1 MSRLPREFQRLF
13 LADDAV
19 AGTVRALVLEVA
31 RPAQW
36 PILSAVWQGVQA
48 ELDLPAPA
56 IAVNGVDG
64 LQLWFLLQQSV
75 DAAAGHAFLDALRRR
90 YLADLPRSRIRLLTV
105 GTATEAGAAS
115 SPQVQPLQV
124 PAVQA
129 DTGNWSAFV
138 APDLAPIFDEAPW
151 LDIPPGEDGQADLL
165 ARLRSITP
173 VAFEAAWQRLQ
184 PRAEAPAAVPLTS
197 PESSL
202 PASSQPPAQP
212 AVQASAKAA
221 ARQFL
226 LQVMNDTSTPLAQR
240 IEAAKALLQSPAAD

>member
-13 LADDAV
+13 HTEAGAP
-19 AGTVRALVLEVA
+19 GTVRALVLEVA

-64 LQLWFLLQQSV
+64 LQLWFPLQQPV
-75 DAAAGHAFLDALRRR
+75 DAAAGHAFLDALRQR
-90 YLADLPRSRIRLLTV
+90 YLADLPRSRVRLLTV
-105 GTATEAGAAS
+105 GSASEAGAAS
-115 SPQVQPLQV
+115 DPQVEPLQV

-184 PRAEAPAAVPLTS
+184 PQAEALAVAPLMSHTA
-197 PESSL
+197 SL
-202 PASSQPPAQP
+202 STPSQSPAQP
-212 AVQASAKAA
+212 GVHASAKAA

-226 LQVMNDTSTPLAQR
+226 LHVMNDTSAPLAQR